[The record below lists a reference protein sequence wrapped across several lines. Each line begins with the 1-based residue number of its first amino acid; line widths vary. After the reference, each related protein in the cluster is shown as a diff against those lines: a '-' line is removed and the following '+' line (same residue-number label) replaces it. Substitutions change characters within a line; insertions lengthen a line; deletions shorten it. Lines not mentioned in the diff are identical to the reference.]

1 VSAAPAL
8 YDVSSLPTGGA
19 WPFAWWCRG
28 HGCGQFVPVD
38 DLEHCRTCVPPMA
51 EALTSITDRH
61 LAASRALG
69 EAGVAVLDRERLW
82 HEDLAR
88 DALVLL
94 HRLQPDAR
102 P

>member
-1 VSAAPAL
+1 
-8 YDVSSLPTGGA
+8 
-19 WPFAWWCRG
+19 
-28 HGCGQFVPVD
+28 
-38 DLEHCRTCVPPMA
+38 MA